1 MQQQTLHRYFTITQR
16 STRKTCFVYDPENRR
31 AFFTPH
37 PVDGDRFLTA
47 KAGMNLY
54 LRRPRNPALPALR
67 IPVMET
73 TASVPLLKSNLQKA
87 IRRGHTEE
95 AVQSAL
101 ALVQRDPTEFLRR
114 LPIIYLEDV
123 CLMDSYP
130 MVVWLMMADKEYPL
144 EDTDV
149 DSLLQIVSCLCQC
162 TEYYPD
168 LDTNSMD
175 TDTPPTTEE
184 LQENDILLSVY
195 YRFLYGGMKGDMAM
209 LQRSILYYQTHPMAI
224 VQTTFTDIDYAKLET
239 TVGILEEAIDFHPF
253 PQMLTWLSRQTQLD
267 KQEIK
272 THLWFVDSGVNLR
285 KSDTLERSQEYA
297 ASTVW
302 KKVEPFLSS
311 ARIQMMSD

>member
-1 MQQQTLHRYFTITQR
+1 MQQQTLHRYFTITPSQQN
-16 STRKTCFVYDPENRR
+16 TRKTCFVYDPEQRR
-31 AFFTPH
+31 AYFTTRPA
-37 PVDGDRFLTA
+37 DGDRFLTA
-47 KAGMNLY
+47 KAGVQLY
-54 LRRPRNPALPALR
+54 LHPPTEQRMSPSHPQ
-67 IPVMET
+67 MET

-101 ALVQRDPTEFLRR
+101 ALIQRDPTEFLRR
-114 LPIIYLEDV
+114 LPIIYIEDV

-130 MVVWLMMADKEYPL
+130 MVVWLMMADGTYRL
-144 EDTDV
+144 TDR
-149 DSLLQIVSCLCQC
+149 DIHSLLQIVSCLCDC

-168 LDTNSMD
+168 TDLD
-175 TDTPPTTEE
+175 TDTERTTEE

-195 YRFLYGGMKGDMAM
+195 YRMLYGGMKGDMAM

-224 VQTTFTDIDYAKLET
+224 VQTTFTDMDYAKLET

-297 ASTVW
+297 ASAVW
-302 KKVEPFLSS
+302 KKVEPFLSQVREY
-311 ARIQMMSD
+311 ALTQC